1 MWSTW
6 IENYIWVVILG
17 LVLYRDGVREV
28 QDGDGRFHGTWSRKL
43 WSRWNTEGLSTN
55 LEFLHHGE
63 EEFPGQGAGQVVSL
77 ACQQRAVC
85 CLFFNHYIKLCVQ
98 QSVGW
103 DNHASLCSLSLVLYR
118 LRQSVCDLCVSFPP
132 SILGFSYLN
141 TVLVSSQTFF
151 FFNLFS
157 TRDKIYCFCRNEMQ
171 GKNKPTLPPPPN
183 LIQ

>member
-43 WSRWNTEGLSTN
+43 WTRWNTEGLSTN

-151 FFNLFS
+151 F
-157 TRDKIYCFCRNEMQ
+157 
-171 GKNKPTLPPPPN
+171 
-183 LIQ
+183 